1 MSKTESFLEKIIPSE
16 ITISDDVKSKIE
28 SSSLSLK
35 LENLN
40 KFTDDEKDEVLSAVE
55 NKIRNLPYVL
65 SDEKFLSLDEKIQNT
80 LQSVGVDGE
89 DFLDL
94 REIKQLIL
102 DKIKKII
109 LELSKAPLI
118 NTVVIGNTV
127 VEIPKPSFKTT
138 KDETSFKAAGVGD
151 LLIVKKE
158 LIGFEEGEI
167 AHIENI
173 LGSEHKS
180 RIHKTSTKEVEVK
193 SYDSFTEQ
201 ETLKDTQS
209 SEQFSMEKETNNIL
223 NKQKYT
229 DVSVGA
235 SVKYGV
241 ASINLGLKTGSSSQ
255 QSQAT
260 RNANS
265 YAKDITERALERIVT
280 QVREYRSTTKTLE
293 VEETNTHGF
302 DNSKSKD
309 HITGIYYWVDK
320 NYKAQTY
327 NCGKRLMYQLFI
339 DKPASNYIDS
349 LIATEVIEKPIHPA
363 DKKLISNNIID
374 FFFGSRDPLE
384 ADLLRSFENIK
395 ENNYQL
401 WTALY
406 GVKDVKTYP
415 ENKIIFDVL
424 EGDPVLDKNGGHA
437 NGEYKKHKIIKIP
450 KGYLPFEA
458 EYSNIGHSR
467 GRKII
472 IGTYHNGFK
481 LAYKARGGEI
491 EDLEDGQT
499 IYDNVA
505 KGYNNPINETVEE
518 LPISILCDNIFTIT
532 ISITCK
538 PSDTTIENWKIETY
552 NSIIE
557 AYEKQKI
564 EYLRKVADSGAG
576 VNISGKNPAINR
588 QIEKEEIRRA
598 CIESILK
605 KVDTEGFNLYNDDN
619 IVVFEKD
626 SVDDAGKNAEI
637 IAFMEEAFE
646 WDQMTYEFFPYYWN
660 QSRNDIE
667 KYKVKDPLFQSFL
680 RASSLKALLVVR
692 PGFERSVMHFMV
704 TKKLWDGKEL
714 PTITEEDV
722 DLITEI
728 DTMNDSLDSDMN
740 KAETV
745 GQSWELKV
753 PTSLVVLSQEQK
765 LKERTIY

>member
-437 NGEYKKHKIIKIP
+437 N
-450 KGYLPFEA
+450 
-458 EYSNIGHSR
+458 
-467 GRKII
+467 
-472 IGTYHNGFK
+472 NGFK